1 MVLYCLIVLYGWLVI
16 VSLFFVVFFF
26 KQKTAYEMRISDWS
40 SDVCSS
46 DLAGDFVEVYFD
58 AKTTANIDN
67 KAATQLAVT
76 TDAVLQ
82 LGGDKDV
89 FRRNN
94 ADGAL
99 EPVTV
104 RTGEVVGDRTIL
116 LDGLKPGA
124 EEVFEGAFALVRK
137 SVGRGRGGC
146 GRVKLRE

>member
-1 MVLYCLIVLYGWLVI
+1 MHRTIA
-16 VSLFFVVFFF
+16 FFF
-26 KQKTAYEMRISDWS
+26 FSRRRRHTICALVTGVQTCALPIY
-40 SDVCSS
+40 
-46 DLAGDFVEVYFD
+46 

-82 LGGDKDV
+82 LGGDKVV

-116 LDGLKPGA
+116 LAGLKAGA
-124 EEVFEGAFALVRK
+124 EVVVEGAFALK
-137 SVGRGRGGC
+137 SQILKAQR
-146 GRVKLRE
+146 

>member
-1 MVLYCLIVLYGWLVI
+1 
-16 VSLFFVVFFF
+16 
-26 KQKTAYEMRISDWS
+26 MRISDWS

-46 DLAGDFVEVYFD
+46 DLSEATRNASVRIEVPNKDDRLHAGDFVEVYFD

-82 LGGDKDV
+82 LGGDKVV

-104 RTGEVVGDRTIL
+104 RTGEVVGDRTIIL
-116 LDGLKPGA
+116 EGLKAGD
-124 EEVFEGAFALVRK
+124 EVVVEGAFALK
-137 SVGRGRGGC
+137 SQILKAQMGEGHGH
-146 GRVKLRE
+146 